1 MNYTLLS
8 SLFNERFLIFYI
20 FRNDPPALEYLSL
33 TQMRFNSEISLS
45 VSGVVSVFSFL
56 LFFFSSFLP
65 SFYSDDST
73 QRSLSGISE
82 PSIFVCLKNSGR
94 SARGGGEVMAVLPLK
109 CYLND
114 KVVWLH
120 GLRGVILY
128 TFTRLHRE
136 TGAPAFGLH
145 RSRVCGA
152 PRERAPSRDP
162 RPRPTSPVC
171 ARVLYIRNDHVLAYT
186 CTSVPV
192 YIIRVF
198 RAHTCD
204 TYVYWVS
211 RAAHYSS
218 YVDPR
223 NSISF
228 K

>member
-1 MNYTLLS
+1 
-8 SLFNERFLIFYI
+8 
-20 FRNDPPALEYLSL
+20 
-33 TQMRFNSEISLS
+33 MRFNSKISLS
-45 VSGVVSVFSFL
+45 VSGCCFRFSFL
-56 LFFFSSFLP
+56 LFSPLLPSFLP
-65 SFYSDDST
+65 FFSDDST
-73 QRSLSGISE
+73 QWWSLSGISE

-152 PRERAPSRDP
+152 PRERAPSRRDP
-162 RPRPTSPVC
+162 RPRPTPHARVC